1 MKISLNWLSDYL
13 DLSDYS
19 VEKLSDIFTSLGL
32 EVASVEHV
40 ETVKGGLKGIVIGH
54 VLTVNKHPNADRLSC
69 TTVDVGL
76 GEPLKIVC
84 GAPNVAPGQKVPV
97 AVEGAVLYNPNGES
111 WEIRKGKIRGE
122 ISEGMICA
130 EDELGLGDSHAG
142 IMVLPDELVPGTK
155 ASDYFNVEEDIV
167 FEIELTPNRSDATS
181 HLGVARD
188 LAAYLIVNEGY
199 QGQVQKMDLSHFRKD
214 KDGLAI
220 PVVVE
225 DTKACPRY
233 SGVTISGVT
242 VKDSPSWLQ
251 NRLRAIGLRPI
262 NNIVDITN
270 YILHEYGQPLHA
282 FDADRIPGT
291 GIRVKKLPSGTNFV
305 TLDEVERKL
314 TDNDLMICGNN
325 SEGLCMAGVFGGLTS
340 GVTAETKNIFLES
353 AHFDAKTVRKTS
365 MHHILRT
372 DAAMV
377 FEKGSDPSVTV
388 EAMKRAALLIKDIA
402 GGMITSDIV
411 DVYPDEIKPAV
422 VDVKYAHIH
431 RLIGI
436 EIPVEHLKKIFFALN
451 IRILEERN
459 DGALLQIPT
468 DKADVTREAD
478 VIEEV
483 LRIYGLNNVPLPE
496 KVTISVSPN
505 DRKENYRVRN
515 QLSEYLTGQ
524 SFFEAMSLSL
534 NSSKKYL
541 DTGVCQ
547 QEELVYINNTSNVQL
562 DILRPEM
569 LFSALENVA
578 YNQNRQQKDLLMFEF
593 GKAYKMVKREVEEKE
608 YLCVFGTG
616 LSQQANWKVKN
627 PLPVDDFLLKSHC
640 INIMNRL
647 NIYSFSFVDRED
659 HRFEQARTI
668 LCGEQEIGLTG
679 KVNHKLGTYFGVKQ
693 DMYYAQFDFEK
704 LTGVA
709 SKQFVVK
716 EISRFPGTTR
726 DIALI
731 LDKRIKYEDLEKEA
745 FLWMDK
751 TLKAVD
757 LFDVYENEVQFGK
770 DKWSYALTFRFEDV
784 NKTLK
789 DEEID
794 TQMNRFMDHLEQK
807 FDLKVRK

>member
-13 DLSDYS
+13 DLRDYS
-19 VEKLSDIFTSLGL
+19 IDKLSDIFTSLGL
-32 EVASVEHV
+32 EVASVEET

-54 VLTVNKHPNADRLSC
+54 VLTVEKHPNADRLSL
-69 TTVDVGL
+69 TTVDVG
-76 GEPLKIVC
+76 GQEPLKIVC

-97 AVEGAVLYNPNGES
+97 AIEGAVLYSPTGES
-111 WEIRKGKIRGE
+111 WEIKKGRIRGE
-122 ISEGMICA
+122 VSEGMICA
-130 EDELGLGDSHAG
+130 EDELGLGESHAG
-142 IMVLPDELVPGTK
+142 IMVLPNELVPGTL
-155 ASDYFNVEEDIV
+155 ASEYFNVEEDVV

-188 LAAYLIVNEGY
+188 LAAYLIINEAYRGK
-199 QGQVQKMDLSHFRKD
+199 VQKMDLSHFKKD
-214 KDGLAI
+214 KNGLAV

-225 DTKACPRY
+225 DELACPRY
-233 SGVTISGVT
+233 SGLTIEGVTIG
-242 VKDSPSWLQ
+242 DSPAWLQ
-251 NRLRAIGLRPI
+251 NRLRAIGVRPI

-282 FDADRIPGT
+282 FDADKIPG
-291 GIRVKKLPSGTNFV
+291 GEIRVKKLAAGTPFV

-314 TDNDLMICGNN
+314 TEHDLMICGKN
-325 SEGLCMAGVFGGLTS
+325 SEGLCIAGVFGGLTS
-340 GVTAETKNIFLES
+340 GVTGETKNIFLES

-377 FEKGSDPSVTV
+377 FEKGSDPAVTV
-388 EAMKRAALLIKDIA
+388 EALKRAALLIREIA
-402 GGMITSDIV
+402 GGAITSDVV
-411 DVYPDEIKPAV
+411 DIYPNEIKPATV
-422 VDVKYAHIH
+422 AVKYAHIN

-436 EIPVEHLKKIFFALN
+436 EIPAVQLKKIFAALN
-451 IRILEERN
+451 ISILEEK
-459 DGALLQIPT
+459 DGGALLQIPT

-496 KVTISVSPN
+496 KVTISVSSN

-541 DTGVCQ
+541 ETAVCATD
-547 QEELVYINNTSNVQL
+547 ELVYINNTSNVQL

-593 GKAYKMVKREVEEKE
+593 GKAYRMVKGEVQEKE
-608 YLCVFGTG
+608 YLCIFGTG
-616 LSQQANWKVKN
+616 ISHPANWKVKN
-627 PLPVDDFLLKSHC
+627 PGFVDFYLIKSHC
-640 INIMNRL
+640 SNILNRL
-647 NIYSFSFVDRED
+647 SIDLPAFNEHRDN
-659 HRFEQARTI
+659 RFEFAQTI
-668 LCGEQEIGLTG
+668 SAKGEEIGLIG
-679 KVNHKLGTYFGVKQ
+679 KVDNKLSAYFGVKQ
-693 DMYYAQFDFEK
+693 DVYYARFDFDK
-704 LTGVA
+704 LIEVA
-709 SKQFVVK
+709 SKQFVVR

-731 LDKRIKYEDLEKEA
+731 LDKKIKYEELEKEA
-745 FLWMDK
+745 FLMMDQ

-757 LFDVYENEVQFGK
+757 LFDVYENEAQFGK

-794 TQMNRFMDHLEQK
+794 TQMNKFMDHLEQK
-807 FDLKVRK
+807 FKLKVRK

>member
-32 EVASVEHV
+32 EVAGVEHI

-54 VLTVNKHPNADRLSC
+54 VQTVHKHPNADRLSC
-69 TTVDVGL
+69 TTVDIGT

-97 AVEGAVLYNPNGES
+97 AVEGTVLYNPNGES
-111 WEIRKGKIRGE
+111 WEIKKGKIRGE

-142 IMVLPDELVPGTK
+142 IMILPDNLVPGTK

-199 QGQVQKMDLSHFRKD
+199 RGHVQKKDLSHFKKD
-214 KDGLAI
+214 MDGLAI

-282 FDADRIPGT
+282 FDADRIPGA
-291 GIRVKKLPSGTNFV
+291 GIKVKKLPAGTAFK

-314 TDNDLMICGNN
+314 TEHDLMICGSN
-325 SEGLCMAGVFGGLTS
+325 SEGLCIAGVFGGLTS
-340 GVTAETKNIFLES
+340 GVTDETKNIFLES

-388 EAMKRAALLIKDIA
+388 EAMKRAAVLIKEIS
-402 GGMITSDIV
+402 GGQITSDIV
-411 DVYPDEIKPAV
+411 DIYPIEIKPAV
-422 VDVKYAHIH
+422 VDVKYLHIH
-431 RLIGI
+431 RLIGL
-436 EIPVEHLKKIFFALN
+436 EIPVERLKRIFLALN
-451 IRILEERN
+451 FNILEERN

-496 KVTISVSPN
+496 KVTISVSSN

-524 SFFEAMSLSL
+524 SFYEAMSLSL

-569 LFSALENVA
+569 LFSAMENVA

-593 GKAYKMVKREVEEKE
+593 GKAYKMVKGEVDEKE

-616 LSQQANWKVKN
+616 MSQPANWKVKN
-627 PLPVDDFLLKSHC
+627 PVPVDDYLLKSHC
-640 INIMNRL
+640 INLMNRL
-647 NIYSFSFVDRED
+647 NINSFSFVDKKD
-659 HRFEQARTI
+659 NRFEQARTI
-668 LCGEQEIGLTG
+668 ICGNLEIGMTG
-679 KVNHKLGTYFGVKQ
+679 KVNNKLSAYFGVKQ
-693 DMYYAQFDFEK
+693 DMYFAQFDFDK
-704 LTGVA
+704 LIGAA
-709 SKQFVVK
+709 SKQFVIK

-726 DIALI
+726 DIALV
-731 LDKRIKYEDLEKEA
+731 LDKKIKYEELEKEA
-745 FLWMDK
+745 FLLMDK

-794 TQMNRFMDHLEQK
+794 TQINRFMDHLEQK